1 MAIYTETSR
10 LDWLEM
16 MANEPGGLLLHDGSE
31 SGRKGLGLR
40 PGAMRRTLRQAIDDA
55 MDDEITDK
63 TECDICKAWPDE
75 PCRGATHVRTPQNL
89 SIARDAEIERL
100 QARIAELEQRLA
112 HAQVWDRDVQEPT
125 R

>member
-1 MAIYTETSR
+1 M
-10 LDWLEM
+10 
-16 MANEPGGLLLHDGSE
+16 
-31 SGRKGLGLR
+31 
-40 PGAMRRTLRQAIDDA
+40 
-55 MDDEITDK
+55 TDQ